1 MNILDQAG
9 AGAADYLFGYGV
21 NPYMCNNGGWTIA
34 QLQQMAMNQ
43 GGGAG
48 PKGCGNSPI
57 IEGMGGQGGHSA
69 MDVNA
74 STESV
79 YPVKNGN
86 SMNKKLEAAKKYLKE
101 RG

>member
-9 AGAADYLFGYGV
+9 AGAADYFFGYDT
-21 NPYMCNNGGWTIA
+21 NPYMCNNGGWTIS

-43 GGGAG
+43 
-48 PKGCGNSPI
+48 
-57 IEGMGGQGGHSA
+57 QSA
-69 MDVNA
+69 NYSHDMARSLDVNA